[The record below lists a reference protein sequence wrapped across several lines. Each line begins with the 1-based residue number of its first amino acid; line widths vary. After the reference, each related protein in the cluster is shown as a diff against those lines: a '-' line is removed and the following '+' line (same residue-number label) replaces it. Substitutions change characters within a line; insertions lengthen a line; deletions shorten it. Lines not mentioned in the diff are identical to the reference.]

1 MSITKIGVKTALS
14 VVLIALVQGVLSFY
28 RMSVLLTAYGDNVN
42 GVVQA
47 ALQMSAYLI
56 LFQTGMSAA
65 YQYKMYAP
73 LSGGDFGQVSS
84 LFSGLQKSMLRVTA
98 KMLLVAVAVI
108 PVYSALLLRQGVQYW
123 DTLLILA
130 AIGIRISA
138 PFFVTLPERC
148 LIEIKEKK
156 YIVIL
161 IEGIKD
167 IVTLVTEILL
177 IRYTALPLS
186 LILCVNLIYLGLT
199 KLIYTRL
206 IKAYYGQSFNL
217 KAAPQYVASV
227 MTKAVYAH
235 QIASIATSNT
245 DNVVLSLLNTLKN
258 VTIYSAFATLI
269 SYPNVVIYR
278 IIEGMR
284 ASLALKITRNDE
296 DSYSAFK
303 ELLAFSYFCVCVFI
317 PVFIRMAN
325 PFVSLWIGSQYLIPL
340 LPLVLFALMLAD
352 YLIMPVVYAARDAR
366 GLYPESKN
374 FAIAQAVVN
383 VVLSIALA
391 IPFGITG
398 VLVGTVAASYLI
410 LQPFNFRL
418 VYSHVFSRK
427 MTMYRELLAVALICV
442 ASSFVSGYVL
452 DAIPAGA
459 GSWIGF
465 VQQVAV
471 CTAVAVAMAF
481 AGLWLLSS
489 GFRLLVKRFL
499 LKTKPLKPI

>member
-1 MSITKIGVKTALS
+1 MSKTKIGVKTAFS
-14 VVLIALVQGVLSFY
+14 VVLIALIQGVLSFY
-28 RMSVLLTAYGDNVN
+28 RMSVLLAAYGDNVN

-73 LSGGDFGQVSS
+73 LSGGDFGKISS
-84 LFSGLQKSMLRVTA
+84 LFSGLQKSMLRVTG

-123 DTLLILA
+123 DTLLILT

-156 YIVIL
+156 YVVIL

-167 IVTLVTEILL
+167 IVTLCTEILL
-177 IRYTALPLS
+177 IQYTALPLS
-186 LILCVNLIYLGLT
+186 LILCVNLVYLGLT
-199 KLIYTRL
+199 KLIYRRL
-206 IKAYYGQSFNL
+206 IKKYYGQAFSL
-217 KAAPQYVASV
+217 KSTPEYVASA
-227 MTKAVYAH
+227 MSKAVYAH
-235 QIASIATSNT
+235 QISSIATSNT
-245 DNVVLSLLNTLKN
+245 DNAVLSLLNTLKN

-296 DSYSAFK
+296 DSYSAYQ
-303 ELLAFSYFCVCVFI
+303 ELLAFSFFCVCVFI
-317 PVFIRMAN
+317 PVFIHIAN
-325 PFVSLWIGSQYLIPL
+325 PFVSLWIGSEYLIPTV
-340 LPLVLFALMLAD
+340 PLILFALMLAD

-366 GLYPESKN
+366 GLYAESKK
-374 FAIAQAVVN
+374 FAIAQAIVN
-383 VVLSIALA
+383 VVLSVALA

-398 VLVGTVAASYLI
+398 VLIGTIVASYFI
-410 LQPFNFRL
+410 LQPFNFKL
-418 VYSHVFSRK
+418 VYSTVFNRK
-427 MTMYRELLAVALICV
+427 MTIYRDLTLVALICTV
-442 ASSFVSGYVL
+442 SIFVSRYVL
-452 DAIPAGA
+452 EVIPS
-459 GSWIGF
+459 GSGGWVGL
-465 VQQVAV
+465 VLHAAV
-471 CTAVAVAMAF
+471 CTAIAALFAF
-481 AGLWLLSS
+481 AGLWLFNT
-489 GFRLLVKRFL
+489 GFKLLVKRFL
-499 LKTKPLKPI
+499 LKRKHSQPI